1 MIEALQK
8 ATMDPGALL
17 QLVALLGVLLTIAVA
32 ALTAMIV
39 ARSMQPAPV
48 LVTAPSAARATDDS
62 AALIAVISAAAY
74 AAVGAHRLVYVG
86 ETSHSSWTTEA
97 RQRHHSSHSPHA

>member
-8 ATMDPGALL
+8 ATSDPGALL

-39 ARSMQPAPV
+39 ARSVRPV
-48 LVTAPSAARATDDS
+48 PVSGPSTSRAAGDDS
-62 AALIAVISAAAY
+62 AALIAAISAAAY
-74 AAVGAHRLVYVG
+74 ATVGAHRLVYVG
-86 ETSHSSWTTEA
+86 ETVHSSWTTEA